1 MKKIIVVSGGFDP
14 IHSGHIQLLNDAKK
28 LGDKLIVALNDDSWL
43 VEKKGKE
50 FMPFNERKIIIE
62 SLNMVDEVID
72 FENDD
77 EGSCK
82 DALNKI
88 KKNYPNDLVIFC
100 NGGDRGKNNIP
111 EMDVEGIEFEFSVGG
126 DDKKN
131 SSSWILKEWKY
142 DGEERLWGKFYNL
155 FSDYGD
161 TGVKVKELVVFP
173 KKGLSF
179 QRHFYRSEI
188 WFVSKGKCIVNYS
201 EGKPEDAKEISFGLE
216 DRLHINKKAWHQIIN
231 PFDEPCHIIEI
242 QYGEKTIEEDIERLR
257 YFDEKS
263 FK

>member
-62 SLNMVDEVID
+62 SLNMVDEVIA
-72 FENDD
+72 FENDN

-126 DDKKN
+126 DDKKKFFKLDIKRMEVR
-131 SSSWILKEWKY
+131 WRRKTLGKIL
-142 DGEERLWGKFYNL
+142 
-155 FSDYGD
+155 
-161 TGVKVKELVVFP
+161 
-173 KKGLSF
+173 
-179 QRHFYRSEI
+179 
-188 WFVSKGKCIVNYS
+188 
-201 EGKPEDAKEISFGLE
+201 
-216 DRLHINKKAWHQIIN
+216 
-231 PFDEPCHIIEI
+231 
-242 QYGEKTIEEDIERLR
+242 
-257 YFDEKS
+257 
-263 FK
+263 